1 MENYQLKCRKNY
13 QSPKGITLVALVV
26 TIIVLLIL
34 AGVAINLTIGNNG
47 LFTRADKAK
56 EEHKKAQI
64 IEYLDMKLLEEQS
77 IHYEEGN
84 RKIIEATRENVYNNK
99 KDLEKI
105 GKEVE
110 VREVEGN
117 EEDAYF
123 YVVVDKGVY
132 KVGLDGTKYLGKQT
146 GEEID
151 IEEGDIEFNYNPTL
165 WTKGPVNVNIK
176 VNKNM
181 GDAKLLYR
189 QEDEEEW
196 KEYKEEIEVYKN
208 QEIYAKVITIMGETK
223 VATGT
228 VNNIDDIKP
237 TASISVSSAAYV
249 NQAIN
254 ATVTHTDN
262 ETGVKTASCKWV
274 YNTNAN
280 EIGDD
285 ESQYTGGTFSSNT
298 QQISIKATSAG
309 EWYLHILTVDSV
321 GNKKETISGK
331 VTISA
336 LPTSASN
343 PNIFNYTGGIQTY
356 TVPVTGVYKLEAY
369 GAQGG
374 CYNSSGGGLGGY
386 SVGYKTLNAGQILYI
401 CVGGQGRKCSL
412 YRIIFRTVIMEEV
425 VIT

>member
-1 MENYQLKCRKNY
+1 MENEIKKCMENYQLKCREDY
-13 QSPKGITLVALVV
+13 QSPAGITLVALVV

-34 AGVAINLTIGNNG
+34 AGIAINLSIGNNG

-77 IHYEEGN
+77 IHYAEGN
-84 RKIIEATRENVYNNK
+84 KKIIEATRENVYNNK
-99 KDLEKI
+99 KDLEQI

-110 VREVEGN
+110 VREVEEK

-132 KVGLDGTKYLGKQT
+132 KVGLAGTKYLGKQT

-151 IEEGDIEFNYNPTL
+151 IEEGDIEFEYDTKE
-165 WTKGPVNVNIK
+165 WTAGPVKVSIK
-176 VNKNM
+176 VNRNM
-181 GDAKLLYR
+181 GDAKLLYK

-208 QEIYAKVITIMGETK
+208 QDIYAKVITIMGETK

-228 VNNIDDIKP
+228 VSNIDDVKP

-274 YNTNAN
+274 YNTNPN
-280 EIGDD
+280 EIGED
-285 ESQYTGGTFSSNT
+285 ESLYTGGTFSSNS
-298 QQISIKATSAG
+298 QAISIKGTSKG
-309 EWYLHILTVDSV
+309 E
-321 GNKKETISGK
+321 
-331 VTISA
+331 
-336 LPTSASN
+336 
-343 PNIFNYTGGIQTY
+343 
-356 TVPVTGVYKLEAY
+356 
-369 GAQGG
+369 
-374 CYNSSGGGLGGY
+374 
-386 SVGYKTLNAGQILYI
+386 
-401 CVGGQGRKCSL
+401 
-412 YRIIFRTVIMEEV
+412 
-425 VIT
+425 

>member
-1 MENYQLKCRKNY
+1 MENEIKKCMENYQLKCRGDYK
-13 QSPKGITLVALVV
+13 SPAGITLIALVV

-34 AGVAINLTIGNNG
+34 AGIAISLTVGNNG

-56 EEHKKAQI
+56 EEHKKVQI

-84 RKIIEATRENVYNNK
+84 KKIIEATRENVYNNK
-99 KDLEKI
+99 KDLEQI
-105 GKEVE
+105 GKEVD
-110 VREVEGN
+110 VREVQEN

-132 KVGLDGTKYLGKQT
+132 KVELAGTKYLGKQT

-151 IEEGDIEFNYNPTL
+151 IEEDIEFEYDAKE
-165 WTKGPVNVNIK
+165 WSAGPVKVSIK
-176 VNKNM
+176 VNRNM
-181 GDAKLLYR
+181 GDAKLLYK

-208 QEIYAKVITIMGETK
+208 QDIYAKVITIMGETK

-228 VNNIDDIKP
+228 VSNIDDVKP

-274 YNTNAN
+274 YNTNPN
-280 EIGDD
+280 EIGED
-285 ESQYTGGTFSSNT
+285 ESLYTGGTFSSNS
-298 QQISIKATSAG
+298 QAISIKGTSKG
-309 EWYLHILTVDSV
+309 EWYLHILTVDNV
-321 GNKKETISGK
+321 GNKKETISEK
-331 VTISA
+331 ITILE
-336 LPTSASN
+336 LPSSLLN
-343 PNIFNYTGGIQTY
+343 PNIFNYTGEIQSY
-356 TVPVTGVYKLEAY
+356 TVPVTGVYKLE
-369 GAQGG
+369 
-374 CYNSSGGGLGGY
+374 
-386 SVGYKTLNAGQILYI
+386 V
-401 CVGGQGRKCSL
+401 
-412 YRIIFRTVIMEEV
+412 
-425 VIT
+425 

>member
-1 MENYQLKCRKNY
+1 
-13 QSPKGITLVALVV
+13 
-26 TIIVLLIL
+26 
-34 AGVAINLTIGNNG
+34 
-47 LFTRADKAK
+47 
-56 EEHKKAQI
+56 
-64 IEYLDMKLLEEQS
+64 MK
-77 IHYEEGN
+77 
-84 RKIIEATRENVYNNK
+84 
-99 KDLEKI
+99 EKI
-105 GKEVE
+105 GKEVD

-132 KVGLDGTKYLGKQT
+132 KVGLAGTKYLGKQT

-151 IEEGDIEFNYNPTL
+151 IGEGDIEFNYNPTL
-165 WTKGPVNVNIK
+165 WTKGPVKVNIK

-262 ETGVKTASCKWV
+262 ETGRS
-274 YNTNAN
+274 
-280 EIGDD
+280 E
-285 ESQYTGGTFSSNT
+285 EHTFELQS
-298 QQISIKATSAG
+298 
-309 EWYLHILTVDSV
+309 
-321 GNKKETISGK
+321 
-331 VTISA
+331 
-336 LPTSASN
+336 P
-343 PNIFNYTGGIQTY
+343 
-356 TVPVTGVYKLEAY
+356 
-369 GAQGG
+369 
-374 CYNSSGGGLGGY
+374 
-386 SVGYKTLNAGQILYI
+386 
-401 CVGGQGRKCSL
+401 R
-412 YRIIFRTVIMEEV
+412 
-425 VIT
+425 